1 MFLFEKENK
10 KREKEENNTHT
21 HTHTHTH
28 TSKTKTRNS
37 FYRKQTHVANEHE
50 NTRPDLGALQAF
62 QSSP

>member
-21 HTHTHTH
+21 HT
-28 TSKTKTRNS
+28 TKTRNS
-37 FYRKQTHVANEHE
+37 FYHKQTHVANEHE
-50 NTRPDLGALQAF
+50 NTRSDLGALQAL

>member
-21 HTHTHTH
+21 HTHTH
-28 TSKTKTRNS
+28 KTKTRNS

>member
-21 HTHTHTH
+21 HTHTHTY
-28 TSKTKTRNS
+28 KTKTRNS

>member
-28 TSKTKTRNS
+28 KTKTRNS